1 MIECSKCGED
11 VRYCA
16 CDCNLCHCACITQSD
31 LDSCDCGCHKIL
43 YENRAEFDV
52 IHSGTVESRLEELER
67 RIAELES
74 KLLDSGL
81 FTVEAP

>member
-16 CDCNLCHCACITQSD
+16 
-31 LDSCDCGCHKIL
+31 CDCGCHKIL

-52 IHSGTVESRLEELER
+52 IHSGTIESRLEELER